1 MNRNSNERFA
11 TVPEAHI
18 RRSKFMMPSQLKTTF
33 NVGQLV
39 PFFCEEVLPGDT
51 FNVKSSKV
59 VRMQTPL
66 YPIMDNLYLDTYYF
80 FVPNRLTW
88 SHWENFMGQN
98 DSSAWIPQVE
108 YSVPQVEAPLGG
120 WSVGTIADYFGIPT
134 GVEKIRVNAL
144 PFRAYGRIVND
155 WFRDENLQNPV
166 NVQLSDSSRPGSN
179 GSDYVQD
186 ICGGGKPFI
195 VCKRH
200 DYFTSALPSPQKGPE
215 VDLPLAGGTAPVHA
229 STSNIPLSLQSSSLR
244 FNASDFE
251 GDPGS
256 FYSMRL
262 AGSSIGLTTA
272 VDHTVLP
279 SSPSGASQL
288 IPSNLWAELDAI
300 GSVSINSM
308 RIAIAAQQFYEKLA
322 RGGSRYIETIRSMF
336 GVVNPDYRLQRSEY
350 LGGDR
355 VPININSVVQ
365 SSSGVTDSPLGNVGA
380 QSVTTDRNQD
390 FTKSFTE
397 HGFVIGL
404 MCVRYDHSYQQGIRK
419 MWSRKSMFDYYFP
432 IFANL
437 GEMPIKNKEIFAT
450 GTDKDDEVFGYQEAW
465 AEYRYRPSY
474 VTGEMRSAYDKTLDS
489 WHLADYY
496 SAQPYLSS
504 GWIQEDGKTLDR
516 CLAVSSDLS
525 AQFFCD
531 IGTWL
536 EATRPLPVYSVPG
549 LDKI

>member
-1 MNRNSNERFA
+1 MNRNSNERFN

-18 RRSKFMMPSQLKTTF
+18 KRSKFMMPSQVKTTF

-51 FNVKSSKV
+51 FDVKSSKV

-80 FVPNRLTW
+80 FVPNRLVW

-108 YSVPQVEAPLGG
+108 YSIPQLTAPDGG
-120 WSVGTIADYFGIPT
+120 FAVGTIADYFGIPT
-134 GVEKIRVNAL
+134 GVENISVNAL
-144 PFRAYGRIVND
+144 PFRAYGLIVNE
-155 WFRDENLQNPV
+155 WFRDENLQSPV
-166 NVQLSDSSRPGSN
+166 NVPLSDATQAGTN
-179 GSDYVQD
+179 GDSYIND
-186 ICGGGKPFI
+186 ICNGGKPFV

-200 DYFTSALPSPQKGPE
+200 DYFTSALPSPQKGPD
-215 VDLPLAGGTAPVHA
+215 VDLPLAGGSAPVHA
-229 STSNIPLSLQSSSLR
+229 TNQNISYSLQTDGLR
-244 FNASDFE
+244 FRSGTSSN
-251 GDPGS
+251 PGS
-256 FYSMRL
+256 AYTAVLSGVSGGAYEL
-262 AGSSIGLTTA
+262 DGNTAVPPAGSKLT
-272 VDHTVLP
+272 
-279 SSPSGASQL
+279 L
-288 IPSNLWAELDAI
+288 IPSNLWAELDAL
-300 GSVSINSM
+300 GSVSINSL

-322 RGGSRYIETIRSMF
+322 RGGSRYLESIRSMF
-336 GVVNPDYRLQRSEY
+336 GVVNPDYRLQRPEY

-355 VPININSVVQ
+355 VPVNINSVVQ
-365 SSSGVTDSPLGNVGA
+365 SSSGVADSPLGNVGA
-380 QSVTTDRNQD
+380 QSVTTDRNKD
-390 FTKSFTE
+390 FVKSFTE

-450 GTDKDDEVFGYQEAW
+450 GTAKDDEVFGYQEAW
-465 AEYRYRPSY
+465 AEYRYRPSF
-474 VTGEMRSAYDKTLDS
+474 VTGEMRSSYDKTLDS

-496 SAQPYLSS
+496 SSQPYLS
-504 GWIQEDGKTLDR
+504 GDWIKEDGKTLDR

>member
-18 RRSKFMMPSQLKTTF
+18 RRSKFVMPSQLKTTF

-80 FVPNRLTW
+80 FVPNRLVW

-108 YSVPQVEAPLGG
+108 YSVPQVEAPLTG
-120 WSVGTIADYFGIPT
+120 WQVGTIADYFGIPT
-134 GVEKIRVNAL
+134 GIQGLRVNAL
-144 PFRAYGRIVND
+144 PFRAYGLIVND

-166 NVQLSDSSRPGSN
+166 NIPLSDSSRPGSN
-179 GSDYVQD
+179 GGDYVQD
-186 ICGGGKPFI
+186 VCGGGKPFI

-215 VDLPLAGGTAPVHA
+215 VDLPLAGGTAPVFA
-229 STSNIPLSLQSSSLR
+229 SSSNIPLSLQTNGIIFNSSVD
-244 FNASDFE
+244 AS
-251 GDPGS
+251 PGS
-256 FYSMRL
+256 VYESAFKASGTSYELSANTGAPS
-262 AGSSIGLTTA
+262 AGEYRHLFPA
-272 VDHTVLP
+272 
-279 SSPSGASQL
+279 
-288 IPSNLWAELDAI
+288 NLWAQLDAI

-437 GEMPIKNKEIFAT
+437 GEMPIKNKEIYAT
-450 GTDKDDEVFGYQEAW
+450 GTAKDDEVFGYQEAW
-465 AEYRYRPSY
+465 AEYRYRPSF

>member
-18 RRSKFMMPSQLKTTF
+18 RRSKFVMPSQLKTTF

-80 FVPNRLTW
+80 FVPNRLVW

-108 YSVPQVEAPLGG
+108 YSVPQVEAPLTG
-120 WSVGTIADYFGIPT
+120 WAVGTIADYFGIPT
-134 GVEKIRVNAL
+134 GVGKIKVNAL

-166 NVQLSDSSRPGSN
+166 NIPLSDSSRPGSN
-179 GSDYVQD
+179 GGDYVQD

-215 VDLPLAGGTAPVHA
+215 VDLPLAGGLAPVFAHNQ
-229 STSNIPLSLQSSSLR
+229 NIPGDLLTNRLDFKDTFPVSLGTAYNVSVVGVSGGAPSLVANSS
-244 FNASDFE
+244 D
-251 GDPGS
+251 
-256 FYSMRL
+256 
-262 AGSSIGLTTA
+262 
-272 VDHTVLP
+272 
-279 SSPSGASQL
+279 SSPASSNYKDL
-288 IPSNLWAELDAI
+288 IPANLWAQLDAI

-355 VPININSVVQ
+355 VPVNINSVVQ

-437 GEMPIKNKEIFAT
+437 GEMPIKNKEIYAT
-450 GTDKDDEVFGYQEAW
+450 GTETDDEVFGYQEAW
-465 AEYRYRPSY
+465 AEYRYRPSF
-474 VTGEMRSAYDKTLDS
+474 VTGEMRSVYDKTLDS

-496 SAQPYLSS
+496 SSQPYLSS

>member
-1 MNRNSNERFA
+1 MNRNSNERFN

-18 RRSKFMMPSQLKTTF
+18 RRSKFMMPSQVKTTF

-51 FNVKSSKV
+51 FDVKSSKV

-80 FVPNRLTW
+80 FVPNRLVW

-108 YSVPQVEAPLGG
+108 YSIPQLEAPIGG
-120 WSVGTIADYFGIPT
+120 WKVGTIADYFGIPT
-134 GVEKIRVNAL
+134 DVDEISVNAL
-144 PFRAYGRIVND
+144 PFRAYGLIVNE
-155 WFRDENLQNPV
+155 WFRDENLQSPV
-166 NVQLSDSSRPGSN
+166 NIPLSDATQTGTN
-179 GSDYVQD
+179 GTDYISD
-186 ICGGGKPFI
+186 ICKGGKPFV

-200 DYFTSALPSPQKGPE
+200 DYFTSALPSPQKGPQ
-215 VDLPLAGGTAPVHA
+215 VDLPLAGGTAPVFA
-229 STSNIPLSLQSSSLR
+229 DNQNIPASLQTHRLDFKETFPAATATAYNVSVVGVSGGTPSLVV
-244 FNASDFE
+244 D
-251 GDPGS
+251 
-256 FYSMRL
+256 
-262 AGSSIGLTTA
+262 TA
-272 VDHTVLP
+272 NST
-279 SSPSGASQL
+279 GASANYKDL
-288 IPSNLWAELDAI
+288 IPANLWAQLDAI

-308 RIAIAAQQFYEKLA
+308 RIAIAAQQFYEQLA
-322 RGGSRYIETIRSMF
+322 RGGSRYIESIRSMF
-336 GVVNPDYRLQRSEY
+336 GVVNPDYRLQRPEY

-355 VPININSVVQ
+355 VPVNINSVVQ

-437 GEMPIKNKEIFAT
+437 GEMPIKNKEIYAV
-450 GTDKDDEVFGYQEAW
+450 GTAADDEVFGYQEAW
-465 AEYRYRPSY
+465 AEYRYRPSF
-474 VTGEMRSAYDKTLDS
+474 VTGEMRSSYSKTLDS

-496 SAQPYLSS
+496 SSQPYLSAD
-504 GWIQEDGKTLDR
+504 WIKEDGKTLDR

-531 IGTWL
+531 VGTWL
-536 EATRPLPVYSVPG
+536 EATRPLPVYSIPG